1 MNSKVKAMT
10 DMLAVMELSREEQ
23 VSLVRHLQEMWNIPG
38 EDLLP
43 PSELF
48 NGVMRIEG
56 LCREVRDL
64 LKPKETLV
72 SVAAETLMPGNDET
86 AESSVENAGSADGDG
101 EVSEDNAGGD
111 NDDGDGKVSEDNAGG
126 EVPKEAEGR
135 KKRKAASA
143 VPKPPRFS
151 KNGKRLGR
159 PPKNVQPQTV
169 VNPADGTVDTE
180 TEEVVEAAAEIS
192 ASDDATKAPAIAAVP
207 SDNGVPAAPVFDNTI
222 RLVNAEDVEGAE
234 ALKMGKRYD
243 FAIIYKWAARLY
255 VKSHYVLSGM
265 YPEGVCINYEGI
277 FKSDYTQFAISLAD
291 EVPGVMLQQAR
302 AYAANKLPRFEGER
316 WKVMDSVQQSMTRK
330 VSEDLNRL
338 LNKLSG
344 DPFRGKYVAGD
355 RSDVVMPGVKIRYAI
370 DIK

>member
-1 MNSKVKAMT
+1 MNPKVKAMT

-48 NGVMRIEG
+48 DGVMRIEG

-64 LKPKETLV
+64 LKPKEILV
-72 SVAAETLMPGNDET
+72 SVAAETLMPEADD
-86 AESSVENAGSADGDG
+86 AAASSVESADGAGEDG
-101 EVSEDNAGGD
+101 E
-111 NDDGDGKVSEDNAGG
+111 VSEDNAGG

-135 KKRKAASA
+135 KKCKTASA
-143 VPKPPRFS
+143 VPKQPRFS

-159 PPKNVQPQTV
+159 PPKNAQLQPA
-169 VNPADGTVDTE
+169 VNPADDTVDAETASE
-180 TEEVVEAAAEIS
+180 TEEVVEATAEIS
-192 ASDDATKAPAIAAVP
+192 ASNDATKAPVIAAVP
-207 SDNGVPAAPVFDNTI
+207 SDNGVPAAPVIDKTI
-222 RLVNAEDVEGAE
+222 RLVNAEDVEGTE

-265 YPEGVCINYEGI
+265 YPEGVCVNYEGI
-277 FKSDYTQFAISLAD
+277 FKSDYTQFAISLTD
-291 EVPGVMLQQAR
+291 EVPGVIMHQAR

-316 WKVMDSVQQSMTRK
+316 WKVMDSIQQSMARK

-344 DPFRGKYVAGD
+344 DPFRGKYIAGD
-355 RSDVVMPGVKIRYAI
+355 RGGVVMPGVKIRYAI